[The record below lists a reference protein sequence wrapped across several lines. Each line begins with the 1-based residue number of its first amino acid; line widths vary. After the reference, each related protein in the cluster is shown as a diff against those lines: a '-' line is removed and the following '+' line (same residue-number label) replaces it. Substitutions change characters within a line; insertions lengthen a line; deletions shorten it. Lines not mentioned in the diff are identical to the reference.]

1 MAITKKTI
9 KDMDLKG
16 KNIIMRV
23 DFNVPMDGDF
33 NARTI
38 TDDTRIKGAL
48 PTIKYALEHG
58 AKKLVLMSHLGDPKK
73 EEKKAS
79 EKEGFDKAKFDM
91 QIKQKLSLKPVAEY
105 LAKMLGKTVKMAP
118 ATFGPEVEKMVADL
132 RDGEILMLENTRFNK
147 AETSKDAA
155 ERSVMGKELAKGMDI
170 YINDAFGTAHR
181 AHASTAA
188 IAEFL
193 PAAAGLLMEKELN
206 FLEDKVLNSPE
217 RPLVAIVG
225 GAKVSSKIGVIENLL
240 NKTDAI
246 VIGGGMAFTFLK
258 AMGHQIGTSL
268 VEDDQIDTAKK
279 IMAAAKTKNVEFL
292 IPIDVVVAD
301 KFDPNA
307 NTKIVDATE
316 IPDGWMGMD
325 AGPKTIEAVIAVLK
339 KSKTIFWN
347 GPLGVFEFDKFATG
361 TNAVAKVL
369 AELPNALTIIGGG
382 DSVAAVNKAGLA
394 DKMTHIST
402 GGGASMELI
411 EGKEMPGVVALNDK
425 KGNCGCGCAKH

>member
-16 KNIIMRV
+16 KSVIMRV
-23 DFNVPMDGDF
+23 DFNVPMTGDAA
-33 NARTI
+33 ARTI

-48 PTIKYALEHG
+48 PTIQYALDNG

-79 EKEGFDKAKFDM
+79 EKEGFDKAKFDAE
-91 QIKQKLSLKPVAEY
+91 IKQKLSLKPVAEH

-118 ATFGPEVEKMVADL
+118 ATFGPEVEKMVAEL
-132 RDGEILMLENTRFNK
+132 ADGEILMLENTRFNK
-147 AETSKDAA
+147 QETSKDAA
-155 ERSVMGKELAKGMDI
+155 ERAEMGKELAKGMDV

-217 RPLVAIVG
+217 HPFVAIVG

-240 NKTDAI
+240 SKTDAI
-246 VIGGGMAFTFLK
+246 VIGGGMAFTFFK
-258 AMGHQIGTSL
+258 AMGYPVGASL
-268 VEDDQIDTAKK
+268 VEDDQIETAKK
-279 IMAAAKTKNVEFL
+279 IMDAAKAKNVQFL
-292 IPIDVVVAD
+292 LPVDVVIAD
-301 KFDPNA
+301 KFAPDANA
-307 NTKIVDATE
+307 QTVDVTA
-316 IPDGWMGMD
+316 IPDGWMGLD
-325 AGPKTIEAVIAVLK
+325 AGPKSIEEVVEVLK
-339 KSKTIFWN
+339 KAKTIFWN
-347 GPLGVFEFDKFATG
+347 GPLGVFEFDKFADG
-361 TNAVAKVL
+361 TNAVSKTL

-411 EGKEMPGVVALNDK
+411 EGKEMPGVAALNNK
-425 KGNCGCGCAKH
+425 